1 MGWHS
6 GGSSELVDG
15 WGVFCF
21 VLLIKLF
28 IVVVYV
34 GGDVRVR
41 GCLPYEARWGIP
53 QSILFLS
60 VARTRLSI

>member
-41 GCLPYEARWGIP
+41 GCL
-53 QSILFLS
+53 
-60 VARTRLSI
+60 